1 MKSILG
7 VLGLV
12 LVLVGTQAQHLSC
25 NPKTLGPEDLHQAE
39 GDWVLVWLV
48 HDKTKRPE
56 VDPLPNFT
64 SSHVEIRLWSN
75 HSLKFHERNVYAG
88 GKCAMYTLNM
98 TLPHNGHRL
107 QVEGGEEH
115 KDGEVKPYNDTAE
128 AEFLHSSENT
138 MNFLYHSNSHGTFL
152 LIYMKE
158 GHHRDV
164 EVLQK
169 HQEEHR
175 KLAQCLNLSGDNY
188 EEWSYDGTADF
199 CHRTSA
205 PEEKKEEEKEKTE
218 AS

>member
-1 MKSILG
+1 VEMKSILG

-107 QVEGGEEH
+107 QSWFNPGFDLSLVL
-115 KDGEVKPYNDTAE
+115 TW
-128 AEFLHSSENT
+128 FSSV
-138 MNFLYHSNSHGTFL
+138 
-152 LIYMKE
+152 KE